1 MTQANP
7 DPNEGRTPQDQR
19 GDSVVD
25 RYAVIGNP
33 IEHSLSPEIH
43 RQFAAATGEA
53 VTYSKILGGSFV
65 EDVDEFFAAGGSGMN
80 VTLPF
85 KLDAFAWGE
94 KRAAAAVQA
103 GAANTLYLDEG
114 IRCCTNTDGAGL
126 LRDMTVNLGWTVRD
140 RRILLVGAGG
150 AVRGVL
156 GPLLAA
162 NPAELVVANRTRARA
177 DELAE
182 LFGIRAA
189 VLEDPGD
196 GWDIVIN
203 GTSAGVDGEGSLLA
217 PAVVRDARCYDMF
230 YRRDGQTPFA
240 AWAAAHDA
248 HSTADGLGMLVEQ
261 AAESFSIWRGV
272 RPVTTDVLKALR
284 AV

>member
-7 DPNEGRTPQDQR
+7 DSSEQNPHSPAD
-19 GDSVVD
+19 DPVD

-43 RQFAAATGEA
+43 RQFAAATGE
-53 VTYSKILGGSFV
+53 VLTYSKILGSSFV
-65 EDVDEFFAAGGSGMN
+65 EDVDGFFAAGGAGLN

-126 LRDMTVNLGWTVRD
+126 LRDMTVNLGWTLRD

-162 NPAELVVANRTRARA
+162 KPAELVVANRTRARA
-177 DELAE
+177 EELAE
-182 LFGIRAA
+182 IFDIHAA
-189 VLEDPGD
+189 GLDEPGD

-203 GTSAGVDGEGSLLA
+203 GTSAGVDGVEGSLLPA
-217 PAVVRDARCYDMF
+217 PVVRDARCYDMF

-240 AWAAAHDA
+240 AWAAAHGA

-272 RPVTTDVLKALR
+272 RPPTADVLKALR
-284 AV
+284 ST